1 MTPDSQFLTGRPLAP
16 DYVITAQR
24 DADYLLSEVAHL
36 KARNAYLQAQAD
48 THRDELEA
56 AVVERD
62 EARESLTPWKLA
74 AALGWVI
81 VLVRWV
87 VR

>member
-1 MTPDSQFLTGRPLAP
+1 MSEFRTGKQIAPDHIVTAHQDAAYLLHEVHALTGRLHSLQSYADPL
-16 DYVITAQR
+16 
-24 DADYLLSEVAHL
+24 
-36 KARNAYLQAQAD
+36 
-48 THRDELEA
+48 RDEAVA

-81 VLVRWV
+81 ALVEWV
-87 VR
+87 AR